1 MISVHNVPYA
11 LQRIRYIFKQQICRL
26 FASKDSGNFK
36 EQSTSCIGKALS
48 LTSDRKALAGEACR
62 EEVKVRHSIWVDDSC
77 ILVVHL
83 AFMWC
88 VSCHVA

>member
-1 MISVHNVPYA
+1 LISVHNVPYA
-11 LQRIRYIFKQQICRL
+11 LQCIRYIFKQQIWRL

-36 EQSTSCIGKALS
+36 EESTSCIVKALS
-48 LTSDRKALAGEACR
+48 LTSDRKTLAGEACA
-62 EEVKVRHSIWVDDSC
+62 EELKVRHSCRVDGSC